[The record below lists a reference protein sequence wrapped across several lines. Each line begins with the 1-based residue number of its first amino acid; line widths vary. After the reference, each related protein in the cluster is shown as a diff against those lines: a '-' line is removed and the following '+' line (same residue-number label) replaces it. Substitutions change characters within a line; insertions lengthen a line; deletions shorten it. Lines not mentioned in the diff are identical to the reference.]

1 MTVILIKMII
11 YVRDYF
17 IIFITFIL
25 ILDID
30 NLIRLIIRYDY
41 NQHVWKQVII

>member
-11 YVRDYF
+11 YVRDSF
-17 IIFITFIL
+17 IIFITFITFIL

-41 NQHVWKQVII
+41 NQHV